1 MSTLTELAEQL
12 PNVLGS
18 HLESINIA
26 NNEITIEVKASDIVK
41 ACELLRT
48 HPSLRFEQLMDL
60 CGVDY
65 LHYGVS
71 EWETTTATAKGF
83 ERAVRPIAEVFPNRE
98 WGKPRFAVVYHLLS
112 ISQNHRLRVKAF
124 VPDQKPLIDSVAS
137 VWSSANWYEREAFDL
152 YGILFN
158 NHPDL
163 RRLLTDYGFIG
174 HPFRKDFPLSGNV
187 EVRYDAKEQRVIY
200 EPVDIVPRTLVPK
213 VIRKS
218 HEEAIAVE
226 DVKGAPV

>member
-1 MSTLTELAEQL
+1 MSNLSHLAETL
-12 PNVLGS
+12 PGVLGS
-18 HLESINIA
+18 LLESITLDRG
-26 NNEITIEVKASDIVK
+26 ELTIEVKPADILKV
-41 ACELLRT
+41 CEILRT
-48 HPSLRFEQLMDL
+48 HAECRFEMLMDL

-65 LHYGVS
+65 LYYGVS
-71 EWETTTATAKGF
+71 EWETTSATAKGF
-83 ERAVRPIAEVFPNRE
+83 ERAVRPISQSVPNSQ
-98 WGKPRFAVVYHLLS
+98 WKKPRFAVVYHLLS
-112 ISQNHRLRVKAF
+112 IALNHRLRVKAF
-124 VPDQKPLIDSVAS
+124 VPDDKPLIDSVVGIWAG
-137 VWSSANWYEREAFDL
+137 ANWYEREAFDL

-158 NHPDL
+158 RHPDL

-218 HEEAIAVE
+218 FDESE
-226 DVKGAPV
+226 DPQGGAHV